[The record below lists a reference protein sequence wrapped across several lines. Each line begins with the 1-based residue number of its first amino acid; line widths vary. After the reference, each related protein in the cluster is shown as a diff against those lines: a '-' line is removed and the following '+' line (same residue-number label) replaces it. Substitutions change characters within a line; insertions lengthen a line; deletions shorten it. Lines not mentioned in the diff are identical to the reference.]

1 VQSYKIRE
9 REKASAREKSG
20 RPAVLDTSGMG
31 EAEREQATQ
40 EMNDARMD
48 ERDEAG
54 RRVHNFLRQ
63 VEAKMVTHDLWKAAS
78 WGGGEG
84 TAGDGFGNGGNGMGG
99 GGTGEGGGTAEEEAE
114 AELDNLR
121 EGLEKFVLGK
131 LYSVNFAPKV
141 SENHLEMIGILVC
154 SVHSVCFIYSSTIA
168 KTRAL
173 NDEINIRDSITSK
186 LW

>member
-1 VQSYKIRE
+1 MSPFSRYGHFLEKIKRREASEILNLIKGFVQSYKIRE

-63 VEAKMVTHDLWKAAS
+63 VEAKMVTHDLWKAAA
-78 WGGGEG
+78 WGGGCVSLG
-84 TAGDGFGNGGNGMGG
+84 CAAPHTRVSAPQSRSCARPPIQDR
-99 GGTGEGGGTAEEEAE
+99 AV
-114 AELDNLR
+114 
-121 EGLEKFVLGK
+121 GL
-131 LYSVNFAPKV
+131 
-141 SENHLEMIGILVC
+141 
-154 SVHSVCFIYSSTIA
+154 
-168 KTRAL
+168 
-173 NDEINIRDSITSK
+173 
-186 LW
+186 